1 MSQFTFK
8 ARSSEEKRSWHSLLL
23 NSMLE
28 GYGKKLSDNVKTRM
42 LQLDSTDENALTLPN
57 KNINHGKLV

>member
-8 ARSSEEKRSWHSLLL
+8 ARSPEEKRIWHSSLL

-42 LQLDSTDENALTLPN
+42 LQLDSNDDKDLTIKN
-57 KNINHGKLV
+57 KNINHG